1 MTDIQESLCRQRAWV
16 KAWPFVCPP
25 GLPEPSKP
33 RLFTKQ
39 RFSSVLGTACVPSR
53 CPRAVVVP
61 CQGDGPPCGRQQGGV
76 PPSPSPCFLKTG
88 SPHPWFLCPPR
99 CLTPTTS
106 FPFYAFF
113 TQFRFSGALIVSHT
127 FCCCSVSQSCKTLC
141 NPMSC
146 SMPGF
151 SVPHH
156 LPKFAQ
162 VDVHCI
168 YPW

>member
-106 FPFYAFF
+106 FPFYLL
-113 TQFRFSGALIVSHT
+113 QLISSFLLRPPNLPLTV
-127 FCCCSVSQSCKTLC
+127 
-141 NPMSC
+141 SC
-146 SMPGF
+146 SPASLTFEMWSLLGK
-151 SVPHH
+151 
-156 LPKFAQ
+156 LAGTQ
-162 VDVHCI
+162 G
-168 YPW
+168 